1 MDSARSCSYFSGSK
15 PLSLLEDWMDAGNI
29 KKARQAAWTATD
41 VATFVPDLRATRWHT
56 SSATCCCRLVQMGN
70 T

>member
-41 VATFVPDLRATRWHT
+41 VATFVPDLRALAGTL
-56 SSATCCCRLVQMGN
+56 RLLLVAAG
-70 T
+70 